1 MKERI
6 VPQKRTNK
14 TPTTKARPTKRNG
27 RAAKSAHTPGNTSS
41 FTRVRPTTR
50 KKGAF
55 SRPAQTRSSA
65 HAAPEGRFSPEVLLT
80 RRNLLIGAG
89 VIGGIAAVGG
99 ISSAASSAFSTN
111 TSVES
116 LSVPQDAVTELAD
129 FSEVP
134 YGDYWRLSASQNLPF
149 GSLVWADN
157 NTVAACLCPTESAH
171 PLNTIRLYYFGSA
184 NLAEIMKKPQGFDE
198 GFDIYDVRCSTE
210 GLIWTE
216 CNIFENTWRIYTAQL
231 ENATLSNI
239 LLVDE
244 GDANWVTPSIA
255 TCDNSAF
262 WQVIPDP
269 NGEFAKEKA
278 ELRALHFGQ
287 SSYETVLESLHA
299 FGCRIV
305 SVPEGVVC
313 APRMNTSTL
322 YYQLTKVNASDFSVA
337 DELVLPQRMTPCNLG
352 YGKSGFAFALD
363 NIYNYGDGISNLG
376 TYTPMAPVTPYHY
389 SDLPWFRFGRTPS
402 ATPAWNGDWFVVKSA
417 RAICGTHFASR
428 TFFMIDIPNNTDT
441 YGEYLVSAGTC
452 KTIVGLSQITTTV
465 EGEHDHALM
474 RIFTPTAKEPG
485 DAFSA

>member
-1 MKERI
+1 M
-6 VPQKRTNK
+6 
-14 TPTTKARPTKRNG
+14 
-27 RAAKSAHTPGNTSS
+27 
-41 FTRVRPTTR
+41 
-50 KKGAF
+50 
-55 SRPAQTRSSA
+55 
-65 HAAPEGRFSPEVLLT
+65 
-80 RRNLLIGAG
+80 
-89 VIGGIAAVGG
+89 
-99 ISSAASSAFSTN
+99 
-111 TSVES
+111 
-116 LSVPQDAVTELAD
+116 
-129 FSEVP
+129 
-134 YGDYWRLSASQNLPF
+134 
-149 GSLVWADN
+149 
-157 NTVAACLCPTESAH
+157 
-171 PLNTIRLYYFGSA
+171 
-184 NLAEIMKKPQGFDE
+184 
-198 GFDIYDVRCSTE
+198 
-210 GLIWTE
+210 
-216 CNIFENTWRIYTAQL
+216 
-231 ENATLSNI
+231 
-239 LLVDE
+239 
-244 GDANWVTPSIA
+244 
-255 TCDNSAF
+255 
-262 WQVIPDP
+262 
-269 NGEFAKEKA
+269 
-278 ELRALHFGQ
+278 
-287 SSYETVLESLHA
+287 
-299 FGCRIV
+299 
-305 SVPEGVVC
+305 PEGVVC